1 MKMDDEKDIEK
12 QKEDM
17 TRALSEKLAEVS
29 PNVQGTPPE
38 DSQRFGAFSLPASLW
53 APFVSM
59 LVDQMYDLIRKT
71 IEDQQNK
78 KR

>member
-1 MKMDDEKDIEK
+1 MKMDDEKDIEQ

-17 TRALSEKLAEVS
+17 KRALSEKLAEVS
-29 PNVQGTPPE
+29 PNVQGVPQE
-38 DSQRFGAFSLPASLW
+38 QNQFAAFSLPASLW